1 MQECYRLCPPI
12 RLWPHKRHPFVS
24 YQPVDG
30 ADFFSPLLW
39 RLLVTCCPPPHF
51 FLCWKDSLWKK
62 TTVCETKLNTHAQ
75 LHQLKRN
82 KIYMLNDIMKVI
94 RPVRVGYNF
103 RTHVSL
109 DYVRV
114 INYHTS
120 CAWSSVGHMTVTYVI
135 YACARN
141 SIISQASFLW
151 CVLSDSFFFFFF
163 PPLLRLGFSL
173 VLVGNDES
181 VNASC
186 SVSKRKSGQIVN
198 MDGISSTQ
206 VYS

>member
-1 MQECYRLCPPI
+1 MVLT
-12 RLWPHKRHPFVS
+12 
-24 YQPVDG
+24 
-30 ADFFSPLLW
+30 FFSS
-39 RLLVTCCPPPHF
+39 LVEAVGHMLPSPHF

-62 TTVCETKLNTHAQ
+62 TTVWETKLNTHAQ

-82 KIYMLNDIMKVI
+82 KICMLDDIMKVI
-94 RPVRVGYNF
+94 CPVRVGYNF

-120 CAWSSVGHMTVTYVI
+120 CAWSSAGHMTVTYVV

-151 CVLSDSFFFFFF
+151 CVLSDSF

-181 VNASC
+181 VNASW